1 MRRLMVLVCLSLA
14 APALAASAAA
24 AGEAGDDVEGGDDL
38 TVVNFNVLHGAFC
51 PEDSDNCQLP
61 DRMELL
67 GQRLEEAECPDVV
80 GLQEVSKRVYDAIE
94 RQLVIEE
101 CGYDIVLAR
110 PKNLDQEVVLTTLEV
125 KSKKVV
131 KLVGNLRTASRVV
144 LESDL
149 GRVVLVVTH
158 QDGDRAPGEP
168 GADATCTERA
178 CPPPCEVGS
187 PFLGCQTTV
196 AADLADDAGG
206 KKAIRILMGDFNVN
220 ASSARISGLVADGW
234 VDTHL
239 AAGNPEC
246 DPTGAGCTS
255 GRRDE
260 VVDDMKDPNA
270 RQLERIDF
278 TFVKPP
284 KRCSPVFDPDGDAD
298 GDGLGTGI
306 WDDAVTDGP
315 GGMVFVSDHSATS
328 VDLSCENSGGA

>member
-1 MRRLMVLVCLSLA
+1 VRRLAVVACL
-14 APALAASAAA
+14 ALATVA
-24 AGEAGDDVEGGDDL
+24 AGAPGVAGPGGPTEDDGRDL

-51 PEDSDNCQLP
+51 PAESENCQLA

-67 GQRLEEAECPDVV
+67 GRRLEEAQCPDVV
-80 GLQEVSKRVYDAIE
+80 GMQEVSRRVYDQIK
-94 RQLVIEE
+94 RQPVIEACDYE
-101 CGYDIVLAR
+101 IVLAR
-110 PKNLDQEVVLTTLEV
+110 PKNLDQEVVLTSLKV

-131 KLVGNLRTASRVV
+131 ELVGNLRTASRVV
-144 LESDL
+144 LASDI
-149 GRVVLVVTH
+149 GPVVVVVTH

-206 KKAIRILMGDFNVN
+206 KKAIRVLMGDFNVT
-220 ASSARISGLVADGW
+220 SDSARMQGLVADGW

-246 DPTGAGCTS
+246 DPSGAGCTS